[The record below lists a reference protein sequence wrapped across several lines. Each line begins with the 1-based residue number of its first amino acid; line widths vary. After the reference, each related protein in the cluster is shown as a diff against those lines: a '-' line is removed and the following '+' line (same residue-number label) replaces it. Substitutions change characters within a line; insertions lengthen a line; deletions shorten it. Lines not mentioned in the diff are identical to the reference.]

1 MSPALFSPTKFSPK
15 KGKFVSRLTGRNQ
28 QYSRENSMLMSDDDL
43 DQRES
48 IAGSDI
54 FSQDGSRIIVP
65 YGGEGSM
72 YGSMYLPED
81 DIEEEDVAIDD
92 EQLGPEVDSFARHVD
107 ICRRNPGEDAD
118 EAAIELINGFHK
130 DTFDHYQDALRRKN
144 TYLGEDNDFIMEV
157 LAETDFYKME
167 GETWDLV
174 SRLVPSRSVDPAA
187 GAPSREIADYES
199 NEILRRQL
207 LKESAVFRELNIIRD
222 WLRSIAPTPTIPN
235 ENTEDEEAMASG
247 HMYTLNALKTFKQE
261 NMDPLEFTRK
271 GPGARFEYP
280 ERGIPAPDDQSR
292 LINTEMDPDGPLRQ
306 ERSVA
311 VGDNYYDST
320 FYRVLWA
327 YIRKGDFKRAAEWCR
342 KCDQAWR
349 APVMLGGRDGM
360 DWIIDEEIAEDG
372 MYDASPEQGPSGNR
386 RRQLWRRA
394 CYALAKR
401 SSKDPGDLWE
411 KATYGL
417 LAGDIDTAASACND
431 WHDHIYAQVN
441 ALIEAHYER
450 FLLQNGRIPSQL
462 LSIPIP
468 DAVATLGNRN
478 VMAKIVD
485 NLSRPEDLRFADSMQ
500 KTALRAVQGAV
511 ISNRIPKLV
520 NIFADQLRQF
530 RQDPG
535 YEPEKDTNTPVDCT
549 DWKLLRVITHVVIVL
564 QQLGQWPETG
574 PDADAAQEVIAGY
587 IRMLAAAEKY
597 KIIPLYAARLTRDRC
612 VEVMG
617 EVLLHVINENTR
629 DDMVRSFR
637 SYGLDVRATLRRTME
652 NAFIQT
658 EPFYKYDELP
668 IQVLSEFSLPWQ
680 DRRKVQPEDEKLVRT
695 AEWMLMV
702 DEMKDD
708 LLQAGVMMF
717 KRFYLT
723 GRLDAARTL
732 VERIPSQHLV
742 PGDLDDNDDLSE
754 EAKTTASVYIEYE
767 LLIDGLEALDSWSKL
782 LAACTA
788 AKREGGL
795 AGVRRGKF
803 KDELQASYDAA
814 QAKLGLLVNS
824 WLVQCNNHAD
834 AEQVK
839 HIRNTYVPDITMA
852 LHGVHLAAGHHL
864 NKSHYARCLDLAVLV
879 AKPSSGVAET
889 FVATGRMAKYVDEL
903 ANVSLM
909 CLQAAKGV
917 TLEPVLVKPGQ
928 EATVAIWNVKAA
940 PKPSDGDESMQA

>member
-1 MSPALFSPTKFSPK
+1 
-15 KGKFVSRLTGRNQ
+15 
-28 QYSRENSMLMSDDDL
+28 MSDEDL

-65 YGGEGSM
+65 YGNGGSM
-72 YGSMYLPED
+72 YDSAYLNED
-81 DIEEEDVAIDD
+81 DIDEGEDVAIDD

-107 ICRRNPGEDAD
+107 ICRRNAAEDAE
-118 EAAIELINGFHK
+118 EAAIELINGFHSES
-130 DTFDHYQDALRRKN
+130 FDHYQDAMRRKN
-144 TYLGEDNDFIMEV
+144 AYLGEDNDFIVEV

-174 SRLVPSRSVDPAA
+174 ARLVPGRGVDPRVV
-187 GAPSREIADYES
+187 PQNVADYES

-207 LKESAVFRELNIIRD
+207 LRESTVFRELNIIRD
-222 WLRSIAPTPTIPN
+222 WLRTIAPNPNIPN
-235 ENTEDEEAMASG
+235 EGADDDEAMASG
-247 HMYTLNALKTFKQE
+247 HMYTLNALKTYKQE
-261 NMDPLEFTRK
+261 NMDPAEFVRK
-271 GPGARFEYP
+271 GPESRFEYP
-280 ERGIPAPDDQSR
+280 ERGIPAPDDLSH

-311 VGDNYYDST
+311 LGDNYYDST
-320 FYRVLWA
+320 FYRVLWT
-327 YIRKGDFKRAAEWCR
+327 YIRKGDFKQAAEWCR
-342 KCDQAWR
+342 KCDQSWR

-360 DWIIDEEIAEDG
+360 DWIIDEEIAEDD

-411 KATYGL
+411 KAAYGL
-417 LAGDIDTAASACND
+417 LAGDIDTALPACSD
-431 WHDHIYAQVN
+431 WHDHVYTQVN

-450 FLLQNGRIPSQL
+450 FLLKNDRISDQL
-462 LSIPIP
+462 SNIPIP
-468 DAVATLGNRN
+468 DAVAVLGSRN

-485 NLSRPEDLRFADSMQ
+485 GLSRPDDLRFVESTQ
-500 KTALRAVQGAV
+500 KTALRAVQGAIV
-511 ISNRIPKLV
+511 SDRIPKLV
-520 NIFADQLRQF
+520 GIFADQLRKF

-535 YEPEKDTNTPVDCT
+535 YEPENDTNTPVDCT
-549 DWKLLRVITHVVIVL
+549 DWKLLRIITHVIIIL
-564 QQLGQWPETG
+564 QQLGQWSENG
-574 PDADAAQEVIAGY
+574 PDADASQEVIAGY

-597 KIIPLYAARLTRDRC
+597 KIIPLYAARLAHSRC

-617 EVLLHVINENTR
+617 EVLLHVIDENTR
-629 DDMVRSFR
+629 DDMIRSFR
-637 SYGLDVRATLRRTME
+637 SYGLDIRVTLRRTME

-658 EPFYKYDELP
+658 EAFYKHDELP
-668 IQVLSEFSLPWQ
+668 IQILSEFSLPWQ

-702 DEMKDD
+702 DEMKED

-732 VERIPSQHLV
+732 AERIPSNHLV
-742 PGDLDDNDDLSE
+742 SGDLNDNDDLSE
-754 EAKTTASVYIEYE
+754 EARTIASVYIEYE
-767 LLIDGLEALDSWSKL
+767 LLIKGLDALDKWNKL
-782 LAACTA
+782 LSAGAA
-788 AKREGGL
+788 AKREGG
-795 AGVRRGKF
+795 AAAVRRGKL
-803 KDELQASYDAA
+803 KDDLQSAYESA
-814 QAKLGLLVNS
+814 QSKLGLLVNS
-824 WLVQCNNHAD
+824 WLVQCNNHSD

-852 LHGVHLAAGHHL
+852 LHGVYLAAGHNL
-864 NKSHYARCLDLAVLV
+864 NKSHYSKCLDLAVLV
-879 AKPSSGVAET
+879 AMPSSGVAET
-889 FVATGRMAKYVDEL
+889 FMATGRMAKYVDEL

-917 TLEPVLVKPGQ
+917 TLEPALVKPGQ
-928 EATVAIWNVKAA
+928 EATVAVWNIKPV
-940 PKPSDGDESMQA
+940 PKVEGGQDTL